1 MKNGK
6 FEKSDLKALNE
17 FYKYNGAM
25 TCGEFK
31 TYIEQVVDEIGT
43 HTPNNSQD
51 QYIDQY
57 RIDFWNVVLDSL
69 SSTGTL
75 FLYDVRNKNGYTVI
89 NDIMKTLHYD
99 NGKPLSCDEYNYFD
113 QYDRYQDFLEFYEDV
128 LIDHFELDKNGNLII
143 VVVMTKEELT
153 DTLTYWYDGASWD
166 HDFGN

>member
-6 FEKSDLKALNE
+6 FEKKDLKALNE
-17 FYKYNGAM
+17 FYKNNGAM

-31 TYIEQVVDEIGT
+31 TYVEQIVDKIDK
-43 HTPNNSQD
+43 PNNSQD
-51 QYIDQY
+51 KGIQYLIN
-57 RIDFWNVVLDSL
+57 FWNVVLDSL

-99 NGKPLSCDEYNYFD
+99 NGEPLSCDEYNYFD

-153 DTLTYWYDGASWD
+153 DTLTYWYDGSSWD
-166 HDFGN
+166 HDFED